1 MIRYLYLAILI
12 ILCLF
17 FLSGCIDYNHVKSAN
32 EKENL
37 NTSNQ
42 SGDIKDLQ
50 PTIYKDVNNLPGVT
64 MAGKDDTI
72 SATGITVVLKNNSDK
87 ECIYGEFFLLEQ
99 KFNNSWYEV
108 PVIIDGNYGFNS
120 IGYELSPGDSGEWEI
135 DWDWLYGSLEA
146 GQYRIIKDILDFRD
160 TGDFDKYFLAAEF
173 TI

>member
-1 MIRYLYLAILI
+1 MLPWLGRMIY
-12 ILCLF
+12 
-17 FLSGCIDYNHVKSAN
+17 
-32 EKENL
+32 
-37 NTSNQ
+37 
-42 SGDIKDLQ
+42 
-50 PTIYKDVNNLPGVT
+50 
-64 MAGKDDTI
+64 I
-72 SATGITVVLKNNSDK
+72 SYWYHCGIKNNSDK

-160 TGDFDKYFLAAEF
+160 TGILINTFGSGVYNLSRILQSISDKVISGDSLQPLCTNGTLYNQLTTDIYYIKKAN
-173 TI
+173 

>member
-1 MIRYLYLAILI
+1 
-12 ILCLF
+12 
-17 FLSGCIDYNHVKSAN
+17 
-32 EKENL
+32 
-37 NTSNQ
+37 
-42 SGDIKDLQ
+42 
-50 PTIYKDVNNLPGVT
+50 